1 MAEIYYMLLYYLY
14 AVSLLNIKEIRK
26 LTTPTPWPT
35 PWGGPWPT
43 PYSVFTRVF
52 GRILNSHR

>member
-1 MAEIYYMLLYYLY
+1 MAEIYYILLHYLY

-35 PWGGPWPT
+35 PWPT
-43 PYSVFTRVF
+43 PYFVLTRQTASRTKPF
-52 GRILNSHR
+52 